1 MGNMTSALFMITLR
15 IFSWHFLAVPCGVQK
30 AEFYVAEKNS
40 QYTNKLL
47 CAKQMFFSD
56 FVLLPFSPPAFQYS
70 LDTMK
75 DCTSIYMVNPT
86 LTIIYM
92 VNPNME
98 GEKGVQLYD

>member
-1 MGNMTSALFMITLR
+1 MGNMTSALFMITLK

-56 FVLLPFSPPAFQYS
+56 FVLSPFSPPAVQYS
-70 LDTMK
+70 LNTEGSYF
-75 DCTSIYMVNPT
+75 SIY
-86 LTIIYM
+86 
-92 VNPNME
+92 
-98 GEKGVQLYD
+98 G

>member
-15 IFSWHFLAVPCGVQK
+15 IFSWHFLAVPWGVQK

-86 LTIIYM
+86 
-92 VNPNME
+92 
-98 GEKGVQLYD
+98 

>member
-1 MGNMTSALFMITLR
+1 MGNMTSALFMITLG

-47 CAKQMFFSD
+47 GAKQMFFSD
-56 FVLLPFSPPAFQYS
+56 LVLLLSSPPAVQYR

-75 DCTSIYMVNPT
+75 DCISI
-86 LTIIYM
+86 
-92 VNPNME
+92 
-98 GEKGVQLYD
+98 